1 MKRLLAVRSH
11 HVVCVAAL
19 MAVLASPAALAEPQP
34 HMRAALD
41 ALQVAEKQLAIAAPD
56 HGGHRV
62 KALAQVRSAIGE
74 VRKGIAF
81 DNRNDKKR

>member
-1 MKRLLAVRSH
+1 MIRRLVDYSYKAACATALLAALS
-11 HVVCVAAL
+11 AAA
-19 MAVLASPAALAEPQP
+19 MAEPQP

-41 ALQVAEKQLAIAAPD
+41 ALQTAERQLAIAGRD

-62 KALAQVRSAIGE
+62 KALAQVRAAIVE

-81 DNRNDKKR
+81 DNRHDKRR

>member
-1 MKRLLAVRSH
+1 MTRFLAGRSSQAA
-11 HVVCVAAL
+11 CVAAVL
-19 MAVLASPAALAEPQP
+19 AVLSPSAMAEPQP

-41 ALQVAEKQLAIAAPD
+41 ALQTAEKQLAIAAPD

-62 KALAQVRSAIGE
+62 KALAQVRSAIAE

-81 DNRNDKKR
+81 DNRNGKKR

>member
-1 MKRLLAVRSH
+1 MKCLLARRSCQLAGAAA
-11 HVVCVAAL
+11 VFAAL
-19 MAVLASPAALAEPQP
+19 AIPALAEPQP

-41 ALQVAEKQLAIAAPD
+41 ALQTAEKQLAIAAPD

-62 KALAQVRSAIGE
+62 KALAQVRSAIAE

-81 DNRNDKKR
+81 DNRNPPEKR

>member
-1 MKRLLAVRSH
+1 MIRLPVGRS
-11 HVVCVAAL
+11 CQAACIA
-19 MAVLASPAALAEPQP
+19 AVLAVLSAAAMAEPQP

-41 ALQVAEKQLAIAAPD
+41 ALQTAEKQLAIAAPD

-62 KALAQVRSAIGE
+62 KALAQVRSAIVE

-81 DNRNDKKR
+81 DNRTPSKKK

>member
-1 MKRLLAVRSH
+1 MDCRFTGRSRQAIY
-11 HVVCVAAL
+11 AAT
-19 MAVLASPAALAEPQP
+19 VLALLSVPAVAEPQP
-34 HMRAALD
+34 HMRAALE
-41 ALQVAEKQLAIAAPD
+41 ALQTAEKQLAIAAPD

-81 DNRNDKKR
+81 DNRNGKKR

>member
-1 MKRLLAVRSH
+1 MHCPFTGRSRQAFCAAALLALLSV
-11 HVVCVAAL
+11 
-19 MAVLASPAALAEPQP
+19 PALAEPQP

-41 ALQVAEKQLAIAAPD
+41 ALQTAEKQLAIAAPD

-62 KALAQVRSAIGE
+62 KALAQVRSAIAE

-81 DNRNDKKR
+81 DNRNPKKR